1 MLREFTLQP
10 NEDKRIQVEGQF
22 LVITQATGAV
32 ELTIGGTTPITVDEK
47 DRIHLRGDSPNDR
60 AIRIKNV
67 SGAVNTIELHT
78 SDLLVDKRTGVNVTN
93 SLSIAEDQIIG
104 IDPNA
109 NIVQSIVQNDIRID
123 PQQNTVSIDN
133 GQVIGIDP
141 ANNNVSATIE
151 NAINVDSVNGVV
163 NTEINSPIEVAGEQ
177 IIGIDPN
184 NNNVNATIE
193 NAINVD
199 SVNGVV
205 NTEINSPVEIA
216 DGQIVG
222 ISPVFNIVRTPNL
235 PKVKRLRRFSPL
247 VFQGESFIVGNRRRH
262 KILLTADIDNDGL
275 IWIGA
280 SAENPASGIPL
291 RAGEHMEIEGT
302 GSVGLDAVG
311 NSDQILYFAETYF
324 AE

>member
-109 NIVQSIVQNDIRID
+109 NIVQALIQNAVRID
-123 PQQNTVSIDN
+123 PNGNTITIAPGQSIGIDPLNNTVSAEIQNPVTVESITNTVNTALTTPVDIAPNQTIGISPQQNTVALAPDQTIGIR
-133 GQVIGIDP
+133 GQVELQRRRKRVLPIDAIELRPNPGGTASNAIP
-141 ANNNVSATIE
+141 ANSAREKLIITARNNTNDVWIGGALGQVGVGLPLANGERVEMEVTDYMT
-151 NAINVDSVNGVV
+151 VVCDSDADVYAV
-163 NTEINSPIEVAGEQ
+163 EINPL
-177 IIGIDPN
+177 
-184 NNNVNATIE
+184 
-193 NAINVD
+193 
-199 SVNGVV
+199 GV
-205 NTEINSPVEIA
+205 I
-216 DGQIVG
+216 
-222 ISPVFNIVRTPNL
+222 
-235 PKVKRLRRFSPL
+235 
-247 VFQGESFIVGNRRRH
+247 
-262 KILLTADIDNDGL
+262 
-275 IWIGA
+275 
-280 SAENPASGIPL
+280 
-291 RAGEHMEIEGT
+291 
-302 GSVGLDAVG
+302 
-311 NSDQILYFAETYF
+311 
-324 AE
+324 